1 MSFIEIIILGIIQG
15 LTEFLPISSSGHL
28 VLAKYFMDINTPGVL
43 IELILHL
50 GTLLSVIIFYKNDI
64 IELIADSF
72 KNKYNSRQYVY
83 KIIIAIIPVIL
94 IGFLFR
100 ELIESTF
107 TISVVKYMFLI
118 TGIVVGMTYFCN
130 KEKNRELV
138 LYSVIIIGLFQI
150 FSLLPGISRSG
161 ITISAAL
168 LLGIKHEKAAKFSF
182 FMAIPLILGAAL
194 LPIFE
199 GSMLNNTSLSILV
212 IGFLSSFFTGILVI
226 KWLLSIIVKGKFY
239 IFSIYCFVLSIIIF
253 FFI

>member
-43 IELILHL
+43 IELMLHL

-64 IELIADSF
+64 IELVTDSF
-72 KNKYNSRQYVY
+72 KNKYNSRQYIY
-83 KIIIAIIPVIL
+83 KIIIAIIPAII

-138 LYSVIIIGLFQI
+138 LYSVIIIGLSQI

-161 ITISAAL
+161 ITISTAL

-199 GSMLNNTSLSILV
+199 GNILNNTSLFILV

-226 KWLLSIIVKGKFY
+226 KWLLSIITKGKFY
-239 IFSIYCFVLSIIIF
+239 IFSIYCFFISMIIF
-253 FFI
+253 LFI